1 MLSAYIPI
9 FLSFLKYGGFRW
21 YVNLIVNFSF
31 TQAAVKLRKSGG
43 SVYERLFIVKKHNK
57 LSSRKTPINNLSK
70 F

>member
-9 FLSFLKYGGFRW
+9 LSFLKQGGFRW
-21 YVNLIVNFSF
+21 YVNLVFNFSF

-43 SVYERLFIVKKHNK
+43 SVYERLFIVKKHNQ
-57 LSSRKTPINNLSK
+57 LSSRKTPINQMFK

>member
-1 MLSAYIPI
+1 MVGLGGMLISY
-9 FLSFLKYGGFRW
+9 F
-21 YVNLIVNFSF
+21 NFSF

-43 SVYERLFIVKKHNK
+43 SVYERLFIVKKHHE